1 MGGAPPPLHHLL
13 RRSRYDPMTMN
24 ENTSTLGTLGKRVI
38 AWIVIAVVAV
48 LLVKLL
54 IGTVVGIVTTL
65 LTLVLVAAAI
75 AAIVW
80 AVRGL

>member
-1 MGGAPPPLHHLL
+1 
-13 RRSRYDPMTMN
+13 MN
-24 ENTSTLGTLGKRVI
+24 ENTSTLGSLGRRAI
-38 AWIVIAVVAV
+38 AWIIIAAVAV

-65 LTLVLVAAAI
+65 LTLVLVVAGI

-80 AVRGL
+80 AVRRL

>member
-1 MGGAPPPLHHLL
+1 
-13 RRSRYDPMTMN
+13 MN

-54 IGTVVGIVTTL
+54 IGTVVGI
-65 LTLVLVAAAI
+65 APP
-75 AAIVW
+75 
-80 AVRGL
+80 